1 MLPVIGE
8 YVYINQNDEKS
19 FENKGVNLLD
29 ICNESGELEIFE
41 STNLQNIIKFKWTTF
56 AYRLHLRGCLF
67 HLFYVLILILYVD
80 KVYIQ
85 NDLEEKGKNDKRFYS
100 IMIISGIIYPSIY
113 EFVQQYKI
121 GFRYLLR
128 T

>member
-8 YVYINQNDEKS
+8 YVYVNQNDEKS

-85 NDLEEKGKNDKRFYS
+85 NDLK
-100 IMIISGIIYPSIY
+100 
-113 EFVQQYKI
+113 
-121 GFRYLLR
+121 
-128 T
+128 